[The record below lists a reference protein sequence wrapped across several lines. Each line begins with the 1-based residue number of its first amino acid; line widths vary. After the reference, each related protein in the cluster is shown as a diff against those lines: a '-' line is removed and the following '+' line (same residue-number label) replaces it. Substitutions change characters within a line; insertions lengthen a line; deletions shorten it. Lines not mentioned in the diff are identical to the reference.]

1 MERFT
6 AIRVLLVEDNPA
18 DVEIAKR
25 ALSRSSLFHEL
36 HVVQDGQ
43 EALDFLFHTG
53 EYAETLP
60 PRPDIIL
67 LDLSLPKVY
76 GIEVLRR
83 VRASTRY
90 AATPV
95 IILTNSSRDED
106 INASYQLGSNTY
118 IQKTANFVRT
128 VEALAEYWAVFA
140 SLPPAA

>member
-1 MERFT
+1 M
-6 AIRVLLVEDNPA
+6 
-18 DVEIAKR
+18 
-25 ALSRSSLFHEL
+25 
-36 HVVQDGQ
+36 
-43 EALDFLFHTG
+43 
-53 EYAETLP
+53 
-60 PRPDIIL
+60 

-128 VEALAEYWAVFA
+128 VEALAEYLAVFA
-140 SLPPAA
+140 SLPPAS